1 MFRAAAPAD
10 NNRTACLARRETTN
24 DTRTDNGPRRG
35 PVCRITPFIVF
46 YLPHV
51 DDLHALRGRGKDALA
66 GRPAITDMAS
76 NLPHVTS
83 VRAENAAI
91 AATAISA

>member
-1 MFRAAAPAD
+1 MI
-10 NNRTACLARRETTN
+10 T
-24 DTRTDNGPRRG
+24 GPRRG
-35 PVCRITPFIVF
+35 PVCRINFF
-46 YLPHV
+46 YRFHFLDV

-83 VRAENAAI
+83 VRAGGQMPQ
-91 AATAISA
+91 SRRQQ

>member
-1 MFRAAAPAD
+1 MI
-10 NNRTACLARRETTN
+10 T
-24 DTRTDNGPRRG
+24 GPRRG
-35 PVCRITPFIVF
+35 PVCRINFF
-46 YLPHV
+46 YRFHFLDV

-83 VRAENAAI
+83 VRAGGQMPR
-91 AATAISA
+91 SRRQQ